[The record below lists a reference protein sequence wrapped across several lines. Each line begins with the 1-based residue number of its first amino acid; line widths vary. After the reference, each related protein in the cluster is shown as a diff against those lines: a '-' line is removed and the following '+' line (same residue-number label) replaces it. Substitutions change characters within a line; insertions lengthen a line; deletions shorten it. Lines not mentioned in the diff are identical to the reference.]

1 MRVTVRLAEIT
12 ATCLVALLLLGCAAQ
27 PPRMVRTVGPDLKP
41 AAVQRKGPVTIV
53 NWTAHDPDA
62 SF

>member
-1 MRVTVRLAEIT
+1 MIT
-12 ATCLVALLLLGCAAQ
+12 ILIAALLLAGCAAQ
-27 PPRMVRTVGPDLKP
+27 PPPPFKVVGPDLKP

-62 SF
+62 TF